1 MFNDWRK
8 PACMRAAST
17 LGRQTLLEY
26 PDAQGAFK
34 MTQKLKE
41 AKLEAH
47 LEAVE
52 AHKAL
57 LEKLHLNGNQHLDEV
72 NQSLQALTLT
82 LEEYLKLIGL
92 P

>member
-1 MFNDWRK
+1 
-8 PACMRAAST
+8 MRAAST

-34 MTQKLKE
+34 MTQTLKE

-52 AHKAL
+52 AQLGSPSGRNACLRARRRSVSLRSLNVLEAL
-57 LEKLHLNGNQHLDEV
+57 SCLCV
-72 NQSLQALTLT
+72 NQATISP
-82 LEEYLKLIGL
+82 YVDRR
-92 P
+92 